1 MANVFQEARAILLEL
16 SDHLQRL
23 EEKLAVVEAN

>member
-16 SDHLQRL
+16 SDPLQRL
-23 EEKLAVVEAN
+23 EEKLAVVEQ